1 MKLFITG
8 CILLLGLQSAI
19 AQSNTSQLA
28 YQYYHEREY
37 EKAAPLFLRLY
48 EENNIPTYLRN
59 YVNCLL
65 EVRDYETAIKG
76 VKKAIRQT
84 KDVNLNIELGYIYEV
99 SGDYQQAENAYQEP
113 LKNFPRSA
121 AGMINLGNSYS
132 SYAKYSYS
140 SQVFEL
146 GRKVLG
152 NPNEFRMELA
162 NVYYAQ
168 RRFPEMLE
176 EYYNLILTDP
186 KYIPTVQAM
195 IQNAFTNDIDQVLLK
210 LTSDKTYEFIQ
221 KWPGLPT
228 YYEMLVWVL
237 MEEKKFSE
245 AVDEAIAMDRR
256 NHAAPEKVLQIAR
269 IAANAGSQDAAITG
283 YRYLIERGPS
293 GEGRQTIYNLSRV
306 EYVLTSFKKAEST
319 PGSSKLAW
327 TQLAGEFRTVIT
339 DLGKESVTDPIY
351 IGLAHI
357 QAFYLED
364 YDQALMTIEEALA
377 LPGKP
382 PRFRTDC
389 LLEKA
394 DILLSSGDPWEASLV
409 YSMVDIENPD
419 NPEGSSARFRKAQ
432 LSWFTGNYKWALA
445 QLDIIKG
452 STSKPNA
459 NDALELSI
467 LIRENISVTDSTQ
480 AILQQLSRADYLIFR
495 NKNDEALKTL
505 DSIIINH
512 PDDPATD
519 DCLYKKAD
527 ILINKNEH
535 NKGME
540 ILNTIVEKYRYEYW
554 GHKALFKLA
563 CIYQDKLKELEQSI
577 VLFEEFIRDFPSS
590 FYFLD
595 ARDRLKSLKSK
606 RKE

>member
-1 MKLFITG
+1 MRLFITG
-8 CILLLGLQSAI
+8 CILLLGLQSAL

-28 YQYYHEREY
+28 YQYYQEKQY

-48 EENNIPTYLRN
+48 EENKIPTYLRN

-76 VKKAIRQT
+76 VKKAIRQS

-99 SGDYQQAENAYQEP
+99 SGDYQEAENAYQEP

-132 SYAKYSYS
+132 SYAKYNYAT
-140 SQVFEL
+140 QVFEL
-146 GRKVLG
+146 GRQVLG

-162 NVYYAQ
+162 HVYYAQ

-186 KYIPTVQAM
+186 KYVPTVQAM
-195 IQNAFTNDIDQVLLK
+195 IQNAFTNDIDEILLK
-210 LTSDKTYEFIQ
+210 LTSDKTYEYIQ
-221 KWPGLPT
+221 KWPGVPT

-237 MEEKKFSE
+237 MEEKKFTE
-245 AVDEAIAMDRR
+245 AVNEAIAMDRR
-256 NHAAPEKVLQIAR
+256 NHAAPEKVLQVAR
-269 IAANAGSQDAAITG
+269 VSANAGSQDAAIAG

-306 EYVLTSFKKAEST
+306 EYLLTSFKKIETT
-319 PGSSKLAW
+319 PGSSDSELM
-327 TQLAGEFRTVIT
+327 QLAGEFRTTIS

-364 YDQALMTIEEALA
+364 YELALLTIEEALA

-382 PRFRTDC
+382 PKFRTAC

-432 LSWFTGNYKWALA
+432 LSWFTGNYQWALA

-467 LIRENISVTDSTQ
+467 LIRENISDTDSLQT
-480 AILQQLSRADYLIFR
+480 ILQTLSSADYLIFR
-495 NKNDEALKTL
+495 KRHDEAIITL

-512 PDDPATD
+512 PDDPASD
-519 DCLYKKAD
+519 DCLFKKAE
-527 ILINKNEH
+527 ILLDKNEINH
-535 NKGME
+535 GIE
-540 ILNTIVEKYRYEYW
+540 ILNTVVEKYRYEYW
-554 GHKALFKLA
+554 GHKALFQLA
-563 CIYQDKLKELEQSI
+563 CLYQDKLEEPDKAI
-577 VLFEEFIRDFPSS
+577 TLFEEFIRDFPSS

-595 ARDRLKSLKSK
+595 ARDRLKSLKSI
-606 RKE
+606 RKG